1 MDTLI
6 QVLVNGLGK
15 GAVFALLAV
24 GFVIIYKATETV
36 NFAHGSIAIFAGY
49 IAFLVKD
56 ASGSW
61 LLGALAAVVAGAALA
76 LFIERVLLANARNAH
91 SDSLAILTIGVDIFV
106 FTEIVRR
113 IGTQSPP
120 FLGDPYDAK
129 PVSLFGVSVARTFL
143 VALAVAV
150 VLLAIFFLAF
160 RYTTWGLAM
169 RAQSENRE
177 ASALMGI
184 RSWRVTA
191 SAWLVGGALAGIAVL
206 FLATT
211 DIGGGT
217 GLLASHTIA
226 FAAFPAAIIGGL
238 TSPGGAVV
246 GGLIVGLTDALA
258 AQYVD
263 LDFAKVAVYLVMLA
277 VLVARPSGLFGKVEQ
292 IRV

>member
-6 QVLVNGLGK
+6 QVLINGLGK

-24 GFVIIYKATETV
+24 GFVIIYKATETI

-56 ASGSW
+56 HTNW
-61 LLGALAAVVAGAALA
+61 LVGAIAGVAAGALLA
-76 LFIERVLLANARNAH
+76 LFVERVLLANAKNAH

-113 IGTQSPP
+113 IGTQTPP

-129 PVSLFGVSVARTFL
+129 PVTLLGVTVARTFV
-143 VALAVAV
+143 VALLVAV
-150 VLLAIFFLAF
+150 VLLGLFFLAF
-160 RYTTWGLAM
+160 RYTSWGLAM
-169 RAQSENRE
+169 RAQSENKE

-184 RSWRVTA
+184 RSWRITA
-191 SAWLVGGALAGIAVL
+191 SAWVVGGALAGIAVL

-211 DIGGGT
+211 DIGGGQ
-217 GLLASHTIA
+217 GLLSSHTIA

-292 IRV
+292 VRV